1 MTFYGTKHLHFKN
14 RQNCKVSLWILWS
27 YSPRQTSKANL
38 SIQMFSTELGKVLFA
53 RSIAFLVFLSF
64 WCCKINLQYAII
76 DIRSTFVLKPSSSP
90 VFSVHNVNIVCIVQ
104 TKQKLKCVPR
114 LLLCIAISFVLSFTT
129 ERYHLPWFNRLSEET
144 CRALQTRID
153 VSHLD
158 QSDETCHSKF
168 PLLRFPYNP
177 DLALPDKLI
186 SSVEC

>member
-53 RSIAFLVFLSF
+53 RSIAFLVLLSF

-114 LLLCIAISFVLSFTT
+114 LLLICNNLFLYVLLYLSFSASQLNDIIYLGLIGCPRRHA
-129 ERYHLPWFNRLSEET
+129 EL
-144 CRALQTRID
+144 CRQ
-153 VSHLD
+153 
-158 QSDETCHSKF
+158 E
-168 PLLRFPYNP
+168 
-177 DLALPDKLI
+177 
-186 SSVEC
+186 